1 MSRTKAVTRKSP
13 QPKLAKTAVCF
24 GEVLWDCLPKG
35 IFLGGAPLNVAY
47 HLAKQGLR
55 VLPVTAVGQDFLGAE
70 ILRRIGGWGLELEAV
85 TRDPRRPTGTV
96 LATLDSSGSATYDIT
111 RNVAWDHIELTAWLR
126 RLLPKPDAIVYGTLA
141 LRGTAN
147 RRVLDRLLALWPD
160 AIRVVDLN
168 FRAPFDT
175 ERVTDFA
182 LVRAQLVKM
191 NQDELARL
199 TGKSAR
205 TSKQMAEATQR
216 FAEQENIPRVCVTAG
231 DRGAGLWWDGEW
243 FWENAQPV
251 VVRDTVGAGDAFLGA
266 LLAALLGGRASP
278 SAALAYACRVGEFVA
293 SQDGA
298 TPSYDLA
305 QLDRLIARSF

>member
-1 MSRTKAVTRKSP
+1 V
-13 QPKLAKTAVCF
+13 VCF

-55 VLPVTAVGQDFLGAE
+55 VLPVTAVGQDFLGDE
-70 ILRRIGGWGLELEAV
+70 ILRRVGGWGLELKAV
-85 TRDPRRPTGTV
+85 TRDARRPTGTV
-96 LATLDSSGSATYDIT
+96 LATLDSSGSASYDIS

-126 RLLPKPDAIVYGTLA
+126 RLSPKPDAIVYGTLA
-141 LRGTAN
+141 FRESAN

-191 NQDELARL
+191 NEAELERL
-199 TGKSAR
+199 TRQSAR
-205 TSKQMAEATQR
+205 TSRQMADATRR
-216 FAEQENIPRVCVTAG
+216 FAEKHNINRVCVTAG
-231 DRGAGLWWDGEW
+231 DRGAGLLWDGEW
-243 FWENAQPV
+243 IWEKAQPV
-251 VVRDTVGAGDAFLGA
+251 EVRDTVGAGDAFLGA

-278 SAALAYACRVGEFVA
+278 SAALTYACRVGEFVA

-298 TPSYDLA
+298 TPSYESE
-305 QLDRLIARSF
+305 QIDRLIARPF